1 MLMYVLYYQTQTN
14 IIATLLL
21 CFLKPYKRVRR
32 KGKRDMKT
40 IMKDLLIIATMMVG
54 LIGVAAFCLFAPP
67 IPLWVSLPIVA
78 VWTAWIVRSLCR

>member
-1 MLMYVLYYQTQTN
+1 MLFLTKD
-14 IIATLLL
+14 LL
-21 CFLKPYKRVRR
+21 CVIKLLTVPER
-32 KGKRDMKT
+32 KRDMKT

>member
-1 MLMYVLYYQTQTN
+1 MLFLTTN
-14 IIATLLL
+14 LL
-21 CFLKPYKRVRR
+21 CVIKLLTVPER
-32 KGKRDMKT
+32 KRDMKT

>member
-1 MLMYVLYYQTQTN
+1 MLFLTTN
-14 IIATLLL
+14 LL
-21 CFLKPYKRVRR
+21 CVIKLLTVPER
-32 KGKRDMKT
+32 KRDMKT

-78 VWTAWIVRSLCR
+78 VWAAWIVRSLCR

>member
-1 MLMYVLYYQTQTN
+1 MLFLTTN
-14 IIATLLL
+14 LL
-21 CFLKPYKRVRR
+21 CVIKLLTVPER
-32 KGKRDMKT
+32 KRDMKT

-78 VWTAWIVRSLCR
+78 VWTAWIVKGVIQCR

>member
-1 MLMYVLYYQTQTN
+1 MLFLTTN
-14 IIATLLL
+14 LL
-21 CFLKPYKRVRR
+21 CVIKLLTVPER
-32 KGKRDMKT
+32 KRDMKT
-40 IMKDLLIIATMMVG
+40 IIKDLFIICAMMAG

>member
-1 MLMYVLYYQTQTN
+1 MLFLTTN
-14 IIATLLL
+14 LL
-21 CFLKPYKRVRR
+21 CVIKLLTVPER
-32 KGKRDMKT
+32 KRDMKT

-78 VWTAWIVRSLCR
+78 VWTTWIVKGAIQCR

>member
-1 MLMYVLYYQTQTN
+1 MFFITKPKPNNCN
-14 IIATLLL
+14 IAPVFPQALQES
-21 CFLKPYKRVRR
+21 PPER
-32 KGKRDMKT
+32 KRDMKT

-78 VWTAWIVRSLCR
+78 VWTAWIVKGAIQCR